1 MLPRARHLERTPE
14 LERLLGRL
22 RRRLRRQVWL
32 HGAGTLLAAVALWIV
47 FAFLADWALHVPRAV
62 RWVHLVV
69 LFALPAAIAWRELA
83 RHLRHIPP
91 RDQMAVLYERE
102 HPELRELL
110 VSAVQLQERPEPGA
124 RPELVGEVLAK
135 ADARART
142 LRLEGVLDERRP
154 ALRFALGTVLAALI
168 AVASLA
174 EAEHSSIF
182 FARLFGGSARWPQ
195 RTHLTLSIP
204 LPAGS
209 AVARVEET
217 PERTLVRVARG
228 SDVPVLVRADGVV
241 PDEVILHFGGGR
253 EVSLGSSG
261 DGLFRTRLASCQE
274 DLEFFAT
281 GGDDRDGMPRVFVE
295 VLEPPD
301 VSGLAISIEPPAYTG
316 LAPRVEFDHD
326 VQVLAGSRL
335 RVAVLTTPPQARGSV
350 RILPEDRLVALE
362 PASFP
367 PRPSSKGGGE
377 PEAGLGF
384 ELSPSD
390 SLRFRFELS
399 DSSGLSNPDP
409 GLFAVQ
415 VVPDRRP
422 EVSILSP
429 ARSEVDTVPGGLIA
443 LRARAEDDF
452 GIAAMGWSAVS
463 LARPGAPPG
472 APLPGAPPGAPFSGE
487 GPSGENG
494 GEAPARDPG
503 ESMVGADLALTRL
516 EGDPRAEPRW
526 GSAVVGGTRI
536 EVAALAVSGVGEGE
550 QYQIEVAAVDV
561 RPARG
566 DAPDPDGV
574 GRATPLR
581 VRVVGEDEFLRRL
594 QDRLAR
600 VRQEAAQLEE
610 LQRQKA
616 RRTSELLSSME
627 SDSPTAGVGGSDL
640 AAALAGQRRVQGD
653 ADALSRELAAILE
666 GVLYARID
674 EKAGALLE
682 DIDARLARETD
693 KGSHLSAWR
702 ELANGWKSGR
712 LIAPGLAG
720 QLVSVLDLALAISLD
735 DTSAAAQALDR
746 AAQAVDL
753 ARVHEGLREAA
764 EHQALAQQ
772 HIEEL
777 LARLA
782 EWDNYQSILQLT
794 RDILGRQKSLRE
806 RTREAAGG
814 GDGK

>member
-1 MLPRARHLERTPE
+1 
-14 LERLLGRL
+14 
-22 RRRLRRQVWL
+22 
-32 HGAGTLLAAVALWIV
+32 
-47 FAFLADWALHVPRAV
+47 
-62 RWVHLVV
+62 
-69 LFALPAAIAWRELA
+69 
-83 RHLRHIPP
+83 
-91 RDQMAVLYERE
+91 
-102 HPELRELL
+102 
-110 VSAVQLQERPEPGA
+110 
-124 RPELVGEVLAK
+124 
-135 ADARART
+135 
-142 LRLEGVLDERRP
+142 
-154 ALRFALGTVLAALI
+154 
-168 AVASLA
+168 
-174 EAEHSSIF
+174 
-182 FARLFGGSARWPQ
+182 
-195 RTHLTLSIP
+195 
-204 LPAGS
+204 
-209 AVARVEET
+209 
-217 PERTLVRVARG
+217 
-228 SDVPVLVRADGVV
+228 
-241 PDEVILHFGGGR
+241 
-253 EVSLGSSG
+253 
-261 DGLFRTRLASCQE
+261 
-274 DLEFFAT
+274 
-281 GGDDRDGMPRVFVE
+281 
-295 VLEPPD
+295 
-301 VSGLAISIEPPAYTG
+301 
-316 LAPRVEFDHD
+316 
-326 VQVLAGSRL
+326 
-335 RVAVLTTPPQARGSV
+335 GSV

-367 PRPSSKGGGE
+367 PRPSSQGGGE
-377 PEAGLGF
+377 PQPGLGF
-384 ELSPSD
+384 ELAPSE
-390 SLRFRFELS
+390 SLRVRFELN

-422 EVSILSP
+422 EVSILAP

-463 LARPGAPPG
+463 LARPGAP
-472 APLPGAPPGAPFSGE
+472 FSGE
-487 GPSGENG
+487 GRSGDEQG
-494 GEAPARDPG
+494 GPV
-503 ESMVGADLALTRL
+503 VGADLALTRL
-516 EGDPRAEPRW
+516 EGDPRAESRW
-526 GSAVVGGTRI
+526 GTVVVGGTRI
-536 EVAALAVSGVGEGE
+536 EVAALAASGAGEGE
-550 QYQIEVAAVDV
+550 LYQIEVAAVDV

-616 RRTSELLSSME
+616 RRTAELLASME

-720 QLVSVLDLALAISLD
+720 QLVSVLHLALAISLD
-735 DTSAAAQALDR
+735 DTTAAAQAHDR

-764 EHQALAQQ
+764 EHQARAQQ

-814 GDGK
+814 DDGR

>member
-62 RWVHLVV
+62 RWAHLVV
-69 LFALPAAIAWRELA
+69 LFALPAAIAWRELV
-83 RHLRHIPP
+83 RHLRRIPP

-110 VSAVQLQERPEPGA
+110 VSAVQLQERPQPGA

-154 ALRFALGTVLAALI
+154 ALRFALGTALAALI

-335 RVAVLTTPPQARGSV
+335 RVAVLTSPPQARGSV
-350 RILPEDRLVALE
+350 RILPEDRLVPLE

-367 PRPSSKGGGE
+367 PRPSSQGGGE
-377 PEAGLGF
+377 PQPGLGF
-384 ELSPSD
+384 ELAPSD

-422 EVSILSP
+422 EVSILAP

-463 LARPGAPPG
+463 LARAHALAAAPGEPSPDEA
-472 APLPGAPPGAPFSGE
+472 
-487 GPSGENG
+487 PSGEAAS
-494 GEAPARDPG
+494 EVPAREPV
-503 ESMVGADLALTRL
+503 VGADLALTRL

-536 EVAALAVSGVGEGE
+536 EVAALASSGAGEGE

-574 GRATPLR
+574 GRATPVR

-627 SDSPTAGVGGSDL
+627 SDSPTSGVGGSDL

-794 RDILGRQKSLRE
+794 RDILGRQRSLRE

>member
-1 MLPRARHLERTPE
+1 MQPRARHLERTPE

-22 RRRLRRQVWL
+22 RRRLLRQVWL

-69 LFALPAAIAWRELA
+69 LFALPVAIAWRELV
-83 RHLRHIPP
+83 RHLRRIPP
-91 RDQMAVLYERE
+91 RDRMAVLYERE

-110 VSAVQLQERPEPGA
+110 VSAVQLQERPQPGA

-135 ADARART
+135 ADARARA

-154 ALRFALGTVLAALI
+154 ALRFALGTALAALI

-174 EAEHSSIF
+174 EAEHASIF

-195 RTHLTLSIP
+195 RTHLTLTIP

-281 GGDDRDGMPRVFVE
+281 GGDDRDGLPRVFVE

-335 RVAVLTTPPQARGSV
+335 RVAVLTTPPEARGSV
-350 RILPEDRLVALE
+350 RILPEDRLVPLE
-362 PASFP
+362 PALFP
-367 PRPSSKGGGE
+367 PREPGGNPE
-377 PEAGLGF
+377 PGLGF
-384 ELSPSD
+384 ELAPSD

-422 EVSILSP
+422 EVSILAP

-463 LARPGAPPG
+463 LARPGAPS
-472 APLPGAPPGAPFSGE
+472 GAPFSGE
-487 GPSGENG
+487 GPSGDEEG
-494 GEAPARDPG
+494 GPV
-503 ESMVGADLALTRL
+503 VGA
-516 EGDPRAEPRW
+516 
-526 GSAVVGGTRI
+526 
-536 EVAALAVSGVGEGE
+536 
-550 QYQIEVAAVDV
+550 
-561 RPARG
+561 
-566 DAPDPDGV
+566 
-574 GRATPLR
+574 
-581 VRVVGEDEFLRRL
+581 
-594 QDRLAR
+594 
-600 VRQEAAQLEE
+600 
-610 LQRQKA
+610 
-616 RRTSELLSSME
+616 
-627 SDSPTAGVGGSDL
+627 
-640 AAALAGQRRVQGD
+640 
-653 ADALSRELAAILE
+653 
-666 GVLYARID
+666 
-674 EKAGALLE
+674 
-682 DIDARLARETD
+682 
-693 KGSHLSAWR
+693 
-702 ELANGWKSGR
+702 
-712 LIAPGLAG
+712 
-720 QLVSVLDLALAISLD
+720 
-735 DTSAAAQALDR
+735 
-746 AAQAVDL
+746 
-753 ARVHEGLREAA
+753 
-764 EHQALAQQ
+764 
-772 HIEEL
+772 
-777 LARLA
+777 
-782 EWDNYQSILQLT
+782 
-794 RDILGRQKSLRE
+794 
-806 RTREAAGG
+806 
-814 GDGK
+814 

>member
-1 MLPRARHLERTPE
+1 MQPRARHLEATPE

-32 HGAGTLLAAVALWIV
+32 HGVGTVLAALALWTV

-62 RWVHLVV
+62 RWAHL
-69 LFALPAAIAWRELA
+69 LIWIALPAVLLWRELVRYLRRTPA
-83 RHLRHIPP
+83 R
-91 RDQMAVLYERE
+91 DEMAVLYERA

-110 VSAVQLQERPEPGA
+110 VSAVQLQERPEPSA
-124 RPELVGEVLAK
+124 RRELVDEVLAK
-135 ADARART
+135 ADSRART
-142 LRLEGVLDERRP
+142 LRLEGVLDERGP
-154 ALRFALGTVLAALI
+154 ALRFGLGTALAALI
-168 AVASLA
+168 AVVSLA
-174 EAEHSSIF
+174 DREHASIF

-195 RTHLTLSIP
+195 RTHLALSIP
-204 LPAGS
+204 IPSGS
-209 AVARVEET
+209 AGARVEASD
-217 PERTLVRVARG
+217 ERIHVRVARG

-241 PDEVILHFGGGR
+241 PDEVILHFAGGR

-261 DGLFRTRLASCQE
+261 DGQFRTRLPSCQE

-281 GGDDRDGMPRVFVE
+281 GGDDRDGAPRVFVE

-301 VSGLAISIEPPAYTG
+301 VAGLAISIEPPAYTG

-335 RVAVLTTPPQARGSV
+335 RVAVRVTPSEAKGSV

-362 PASFP
+362 PAVFP
-367 PRPSSKGGGE
+367 ARGE
-377 PEAGLGF
+377 GAGSGEAQAGLGF
-384 ELSPSD
+384 ELTPSD

-422 EVSILSP
+422 EVSILAP

-472 APLPGAPPGAPFSGE
+472 APFSGE
-487 GPSGENG
+487 GPSGDEEG
-494 GEAPARDPG
+494 GPV
-503 ESMVGADLALTRL
+503 VGAELALTRI
-516 EGDPRAEPRW
+516 EGDPRAAARW

-536 EVAALAVSGVGEGE
+536 EVASLASDGVSEGE
-550 QYQIEVAAVDV
+550 QYKIEVAAVDL

-574 GRATPLR
+574 GRSTPLR
-581 VRVVGEDEFLRRL
+581 VRVVSEDEFLRRL

-610 LQRQKA
+610 LHRQKA
-616 RRTSELLSSME
+616 RRTSELLASME

-653 ADALSRELAAILE
+653 ADALGRELAAILE

-735 DTSAAAQALDR
+735 DTPGAAQALDR

-753 ARVHEGLREAA
+753 ARVHEGLRDAA
-764 EHQALAQQ
+764 QHQARAQQ